1 MAGTT
6 AKNLG
11 PEGEIMIGDA
21 SHSPNDVI
29 GSFIIVVTFGM
40 QEWTR
45 SDVDINPN
53 APTLLIHTT

>member
-1 MAGTT
+1 
-6 AKNLG
+6 
-11 PEGEIMIGDA
+11 MIGDA

>member
-21 SHSPNDVI
+21 TLSPNDVI
-29 GSFIIVVTFGM
+29 GSFTVAVTFGM

-45 SDVDINPN
+45 SDIDVNAN
-53 APTLLIHTT
+53 APTLLIRTT

>member
-11 PEGEIMIGDA
+11 PKGEIMIGDA
-21 SHSPNDVI
+21 SLSPNDVI
-29 GSFIIVVTFGM
+29 GSFIIAVTFGM
-40 QEWTR
+40 QEWAR
-45 SDVDINPN
+45 SDVEANDD

>member
-11 PEGEIMIGDA
+11 PKGEIMIGDA
-21 SHSPNDVI
+21 SLSPNDVI
-29 GSFIIVVTFGM
+29 RSFIIAVTFGM
-40 QEWTR
+40 QEWAR
-45 SDVDINPN
+45 SDVEANVD